1 MKIHK
6 QSSIYFVK
14 NRNIMNKSFFLK
26 SALVA
31 IALTVSLISCAK
43 DEVIPVSE
51 LPSEIKAY
59 ISTHF
64 PSNTILQV
72 VKDVDGLT
80 KTYDVSL
87 SERISLEFNRQKEII
102 DIDSE
107 IALPN
112 SVIPKQISQYVTA
125 NYPSNVITDWEL
137 DDRNQ
142 QVQLNN
148 GLDLKFNMN
157 GDFLRID
164 Y

>member
-1 MKIHK
+1 
-6 QSSIYFVK
+6 
-14 NRNIMNKSFFLK
+14 MNQSFFLK
-26 SALVA
+26 SSLVA
-31 IALTVSLISCAK
+31 IALTLSLISCAK

-51 LPSEIKAY
+51 LPAEMKAY

-80 KTYDVSL
+80 KTYDVLL

-102 DIDSE
+102 DIDSD

-112 SVIPKQISQYVTA
+112 SVIPEQIRQYVTA

>member
-1 MKIHK
+1 
-6 QSSIYFVK
+6 
-14 NRNIMNKSFFLK
+14 MNQSFFLK
-26 SALVA
+26 SSLVA
-31 IALTVSLISCAK
+31 IALTLSLISCAK

-51 LPSEIKAY
+51 LPAEMKAY
-59 ISTHF
+59 ISIHF

-80 KTYDVSL
+80 KTYDVLL

-112 SVIPKQISQYVTA
+112 SVIPEQIRQYVTA

>member
-1 MKIHK
+1 
-6 QSSIYFVK
+6 
-14 NRNIMNKSFFLK
+14 MNQSFFLK
-26 SALVA
+26 SSLVA

-51 LPSEIKAY
+51 LPAEMKAY

-80 KTYDVSL
+80 KTYDVLL

-112 SVIPKQISQYVTA
+112 SVIPEQIRQYVTA

>member
-1 MKIHK
+1 
-6 QSSIYFVK
+6 
-14 NRNIMNKSFFLK
+14 MNQSFFLK
-26 SALVA
+26 SSLVA

-51 LPSEIKAY
+51 LPAEMKAY

-80 KTYDVSL
+80 KTYDVLL

-112 SVIPKQISQYVTA
+112 SVIPEQIRQYVTA

-142 QVQLNN
+142 QIQLNN

>member
-1 MKIHK
+1 
-6 QSSIYFVK
+6 
-14 NRNIMNKSFFLK
+14 MNQSFFFK
-26 SALVA
+26 SSLVA

-51 LPSEIKAY
+51 LPAEMKAY

-80 KTYDVSL
+80 KTYDVLL

-112 SVIPKQISQYVTA
+112 SVIPEQIRQYVTA

>member
-1 MKIHK
+1 
-6 QSSIYFVK
+6 
-14 NRNIMNKSFFLK
+14 MNQSFFLK
-26 SALVA
+26 SSLVA

-51 LPSEIKAY
+51 LPAEMKAY

-80 KTYDVSL
+80 KTYDVLL

-112 SVIPKQISQYVTA
+112 SVIPEQIRQYVTA
-125 NYPSNVITDWEL
+125 NYPTNVITDWEL

-142 QVQLNN
+142 QIQLDN
-148 GLDLKFNMN
+148 GLDLEFTMN
-157 GDFLRID
+157 GDFIRID
-164 Y
+164 S

>member
-1 MKIHK
+1 
-6 QSSIYFVK
+6 
-14 NRNIMNKSFFLK
+14 MNQSFFLK
-26 SALVA
+26 SSLVA

-43 DEVIPVSE
+43 GEVIPVSE
-51 LPSEIKAY
+51 LPAEMKAY

-80 KTYDVSL
+80 KTYDVLL

-112 SVIPKQISQYVTA
+112 SVIPEQIRQYVTA

>member
-1 MKIHK
+1 
-6 QSSIYFVK
+6 
-14 NRNIMNKSFFLK
+14 MNQSFFLK
-26 SALVA
+26 SSLVA
-31 IALTVSLISCAK
+31 IALTLSLISCAK

-51 LPSEIKAY
+51 LPAEMKAY

-80 KTYDVSL
+80 KTYDVLL

-112 SVIPKQISQYVTA
+112 SVIPEQIRQYVTA
-125 NYPSNVITDWEL
+125 NYPTNVITDWEL
-137 DDRNQ
+137 DDLNQ
-142 QVQLNN
+142 QIQLDN
-148 GLDLKFNMN
+148 GLNLEFTMN
-157 GDFLRID
+157 GDFIRID
-164 Y
+164 S

>member
-1 MKIHK
+1 
-6 QSSIYFVK
+6 
-14 NRNIMNKSFFLK
+14 MNQSFFLK
-26 SALVA
+26 SSLVA
-31 IALTVSLISCAK
+31 IALTLSLISCAK

-51 LPSEIKAY
+51 LPAEMKAY

-80 KTYDVSL
+80 KTYDVLL

-112 SVIPKQISQYVTA
+112 SVIPEQIRQYVTA

-142 QVQLNN
+142 QIQLNN

>member
-1 MKIHK
+1 
-6 QSSIYFVK
+6 
-14 NRNIMNKSFFLK
+14 MNQSFFLK
-26 SALVA
+26 SSLVA

-51 LPSEIKAY
+51 LPAEMKAY

-72 VKDVDGLT
+72 VKDVDGFT
-80 KTYDVSL
+80 KTYDVLL

-112 SVIPKQISQYVTA
+112 SVIPEQIRQYVTA

>member
-1 MKIHK
+1 
-6 QSSIYFVK
+6 
-14 NRNIMNKSFFLK
+14 MNQSFFLK
-26 SALVA
+26 SSLVA
-31 IALTVSLISCAK
+31 IALTLSLISCAK

-51 LPSEIKAY
+51 LPAEMKAY

-80 KTYDVSL
+80 KTYDVLL

-112 SVIPKQISQYVTA
+112 SVIPEQIRQYVTA

>member
-1 MKIHK
+1 
-6 QSSIYFVK
+6 
-14 NRNIMNKSFFLK
+14 MNQSFFLK
-26 SALVA
+26 SSLVA

-51 LPSEIKAY
+51 LPAEMKAY

-80 KTYDVSL
+80 KTYDVLL

-112 SVIPKQISQYVTA
+112 SVIPEQIRQYVTA
-125 NYPSNVITDWEL
+125 NYPTNVITVWEL

-142 QVQLNN
+142 QIQLDNW
-148 GLDLKFNMN
+148 LDLEFTMN
-157 GDFLRID
+157 GDFIRID
-164 Y
+164 S

>member
-1 MKIHK
+1 
-6 QSSIYFVK
+6 
-14 NRNIMNKSFFLK
+14 MNQSFFLK
-26 SALVA
+26 SSLVA

-51 LPSEIKAY
+51 LPAEMKAY

-80 KTYDVSL
+80 KTYDVL
-87 SERISLEFNRQKEII
+87 HSERISLEFNRQKEII

-112 SVIPKQISQYVTA
+112 SVIPEQIRQYVTA

>member
-1 MKIHK
+1 
-6 QSSIYFVK
+6 
-14 NRNIMNKSFFLK
+14 MNQSFFLK
-26 SALVA
+26 SSHVA

-51 LPSEIKAY
+51 LPAEMKAY

-72 VKDVDGLT
+72 VKDVDGVT
-80 KTYDVSL
+80 KTYDVLL

-112 SVIPKQISQYVTA
+112 SVIPEQIRQYVTA

>member
-1 MKIHK
+1 MN
-6 QSSIYFVK
+6 
-14 NRNIMNKSFFLK
+14 NRSLLK

-31 IALTVSLISCAK
+31 VALSVSLISCAK
-43 DEVIPVSE
+43 EEVIPVSE
-51 LPSEIKAY
+51 LPAEMKAY

-80 KTYDVSL
+80 KTYDVLL

-112 SVIPKQISQYVTA
+112 SVIPEQIRQYVTA

>member
-1 MKIHK
+1 
-6 QSSIYFVK
+6 
-14 NRNIMNKSFFLK
+14 MNQSFFFK
-26 SALVA
+26 SSLVA

-51 LPSEIKAY
+51 LPAEMKAY

-80 KTYDVSL
+80 KTYDVLL

-112 SVIPKQISQYVTA
+112 SVIPEQIRQYVTA

-137 DDRNQ
+137 DDLNQ
-142 QVQLNN
+142 QIQLDN
-148 GLDLKFNMN
+148 GLNLEFTMN

>member
-1 MKIHK
+1 
-6 QSSIYFVK
+6 
-14 NRNIMNKSFFLK
+14 MNQSFFFK
-26 SALVA
+26 SSLVA

-51 LPSEIKAY
+51 LPAEMKVY

-80 KTYDVSL
+80 KTYDVLL

-112 SVIPKQISQYVTA
+112 SVIPEQIRQYVTA

>member
-1 MKIHK
+1 
-6 QSSIYFVK
+6 
-14 NRNIMNKSFFLK
+14 MNQSFFLK
-26 SALVA
+26 SSLVA

-51 LPSEIKAY
+51 LPAEMKAY

-80 KTYDVSL
+80 KTYDVLL

-102 DIDSE
+102 DIDSD

-112 SVIPKQISQYVTA
+112 SVIPEQIRQYVTA